1 MTNKIFYTLF
11 ICMLS
16 VVVSTAQRLSP
27 PIQNYSSVE
36 YGAASQN
43 WDIGVSEQG
52 VIFSANN
59 QGLLSFDGQRWE
71 LHALESGSII
81 RSVYPHKDRV
91 YTGAY
96 KEFGYWKK
104 DGKGNMEYTSLI
116 PLLGE
121 YELQSEEFWE
131 ILSYRDAIY
140 FRSFGAIYR
149 YEENTIVPVANL
161 LVNEMTVFNDKILV
175 AVGRRGLHYLEEDG
189 SLVPLPNQELIVG
202 KAILDL
208 QVHENKMLIGTRDGL
223 FVFEQNEFQPYG
235 DEALN
240 EMLRQFELNEILE
253 ISGDELI
260 IGTVKN
266 GVLHYFENT
275 GLLRTYN
282 RNNGLQNNTVLAMN
296 YEKGRV
302 WLGLDNGIDVIN
314 MDSPISF
321 YTDDTGEL
329 GSVYDLSFYRKELFL
344 ASNTGVYKLTDD
356 NLELLEGAEGHAW
369 NLKLEDNILYANH
382 NTGTYIV
389 TQDAFQPVDKR
400 TGSFEI
406 TRFRNNKF
414 LIANYTGIDLYDK
427 NAGEVRLLNGV
438 RFPVKQILQENPT
451 TIWATD
457 AYEGVYR
464 IGISETGDSLTS
476 VKKMFTEEG
485 GKDYNARIHKV
496 SNEIVVASNG
506 RWYRYNSFRDSLEV
520 LTEWERYSGYRL
532 LEEENG
538 LFWFVNSKSNTLI
551 ITNFNGSEVS
561 IPSKLLGDRT
571 VKKNERVLKVRDS
584 VYYITLHDGFARIDL
599 QRLYK
604 SAQEEEVIAPLVQRL
619 ADSEH
624 EYDLEETPHISRKN
638 AKEVAFSAGLPVSD
652 AVSLTYELHGTD
664 SKMVSGEVDDGII
677 RFQNLPHDDY
687 VLKLNALN
695 SQGKPAASTEFKFV
709 VDPPWYLKNG
719 MKFLYVLLLLGLIGL
734 VFWINKLKL
743 QKHRRL
749 LKERYAREHEERINA
764 MEKEKL
770 INEINLKRKEL
781 ANSTMVAAKK
791 NEVLMEIQG
800 ELNKDREKFS
810 NQFRVKHI
818 MNKINKAVKNKDE
831 WKVFETNFNE
841 LHEDFFKDLL
851 AAYPSLSSKDLKLCS
866 YLKMNLTSKEIAP
879 LMGISVR
886 GVEVHRYRLRKKI
899 DLDGKESLTN
909 FLITNF

>member
-1 MTNKIFYTLF
+1 
-11 ICMLS
+11 MLG
-16 VVVSTAQRLSP
+16 VFGATAQQLSP

-43 WDIGVSEQG
+43 WDIGMNEQG
-52 VIFSANN
+52 IIFSANN

-71 LHALESGSII
+71 LHPLESGSII
-81 RSVYPHKDRV
+81 RSVYPHKDRI

-104 DGKGNMEYTSLI
+104 DRKGIMEYTSLI

-140 FRSFGAIYR
+140 FRSFGAIYG
-149 YEENTIVPVANL
+149 YENDTIVPVANTV
-161 LVNEMTVFNDKILV
+161 VNKMTVYKDKLLV
-175 AVGRRGLHYLEEDG
+175 AVGRLGLHYLEEDG
-189 SLVPLPNQELIVG
+189 SLIPLPKQELIVG

-208 QVHENKMLIGTRDGL
+208 QVHDDKMLIGTRDGL
-223 FVFEQNEFQPYG
+223 FVYEQKEFREYN
-235 DEALN
+235 DEKLN
-240 EMLRQFELNEILE
+240 ELLRQFELNEILE

-266 GVLHYFENT
+266 GVLHYFE
-275 GLLRTYN
+275 GSQILRIYN

-314 MDSPISF
+314 LDSPIRF
-321 YTDDTGEL
+321 YTDDSGEL
-329 GSVYDLSFYRKELFL
+329 GSVYDLSFYNNQLYL
-344 ASNTGVYKLTDD
+344 ASNTGVYRLTHD
-356 NLELLEGAEGHAW
+356 ELDLLQGAEGHTW
-369 NLKLEDNILYANH
+369 NLQLEDNTLFTNH
-382 NTGTYIV
+382 NTGTYVIRNS
-389 TQDAFQPVDKR
+389 AFEPVDRR
-400 TGSFEI
+400 TGSFQI
-406 TRFRNNKF
+406 TRFGENKF
-414 LIANYTGIDLYDK
+414 LIANYTGIDMYDK
-427 NAGEVRLLNGV
+427 ASGEVSLLNGV
-438 RFPVKQILQENPT
+438 RFPVKQILQEDAT

-464 IGISETGDSLTS
+464 IGITEEGDSLTS
-476 VKKMFTEEG
+476 VKKMFTEES

-496 SNEIVVASNG
+496 NNEVVVSSNG
-506 RWYRYNSFRDSLEV
+506 RWYRYNSFNDSLEV
-520 LTEWERYSGYRL
+520 LKEWERYDAHRL
-532 LEEENG
+532 LEETNG
-538 LFWFVNSKSNTLI
+538 LFWFINSRDNTLI
-551 ITNFNGSEVS
+551 ITDFNGSEVS
-561 IPSKLLGDRT
+561 IPSKLLGNRT
-571 VKKNERVLKVRDS
+571 VKKNESLLRVRDS

-599 QRLYK
+599 QRLYA
-604 SAQEEEVIAPLVQRL
+604 SAQNEEVIAPLVQQL
-619 ADSEH
+619 ADTEKV
-624 EYDLEETPHISRKN
+624 YDLNTVPHISRKN
-638 AKEVAFSAGLPVSD
+638 AKEVTFLTGLPVSD
-652 AVSLTYELHGTD
+652 AVSLNYQLLG
-664 SKMVSGEVDDGII
+664 SGSGLVSGEVVDGVIK
-677 RFQNLPHDDY
+677 FQNLPHDDY
-687 VLKLNALN
+687 TLKLNALN
-695 SQGKPAASTEFKFV
+695 SQGEAAASTTFNFV

-719 MKFLYVLLLLGLIGL
+719 MKFLYVLLLLGLVGL

-899 DLDGKESLTN
+899 DLDSKESLTN